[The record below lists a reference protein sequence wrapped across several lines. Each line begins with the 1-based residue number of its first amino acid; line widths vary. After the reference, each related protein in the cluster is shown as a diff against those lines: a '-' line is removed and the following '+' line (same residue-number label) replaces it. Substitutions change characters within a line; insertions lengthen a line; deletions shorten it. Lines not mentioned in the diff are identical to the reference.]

1 MVYRTPSKKKK
12 KKRPEPQE
20 ITLKRL
26 HRTQLDYL
34 ESSKTPSQTYINK
47 TVLVED
53 LITFHKQ
60 SGEFS
65 QARQAV
71 VFNVGLLGL
80 RLLRINLLVV

>member
-1 MVYRTPSKKKK
+1 MAKKPKNSWK
-12 KKRPEPQE
+12 DPTRYTGHPTQKLGTQE

-34 ESSKTPSQTYINK
+34 ESSKTPSRTYINK
-47 TVLVED
+47 TVLVKD

-71 VFNVGLLGL
+71 VFIVGCWDY
-80 RLLRINLLVV
+80 IH